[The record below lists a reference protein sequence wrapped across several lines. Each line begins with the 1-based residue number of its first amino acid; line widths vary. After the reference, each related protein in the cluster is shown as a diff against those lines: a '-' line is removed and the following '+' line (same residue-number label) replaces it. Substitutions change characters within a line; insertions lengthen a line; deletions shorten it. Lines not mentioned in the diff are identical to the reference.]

1 MMEGCGGGGKIGKG
15 RPTWVDEVVQVT
27 MKVAASE
34 CQPCRWGEV
43 GGFWSFLPVDDQGLV
58 PG

>member
-1 MMEGCGGGGKIGKG
+1 MVEGKIGKG

-27 MKVAASE
+27 MKVAALE

-43 GGFWSFLPVDDQGLV
+43 GGLWSYLPVDEQGLV